1 MPKRK
6 AGPTINYK
14 IEEIKELELFIPM
27 VSEYLYEKFDEAK
40 LDFEFS
46 FSYSWNFKKEY
57 FSVTIEINYIYNRD
71 NLNEKILSYTGE
83 VVYYIHELKKHFNL
97 KKKETDSLEEF
108 LAILTGISISTIRG
122 MIAVR
127 TVGKFQG
134 DFYLP
139 IINPT
144 LIVQD
149 YLKTLDT

>member
-1 MPKRK
+1 MSKRK
-6 AGPTINYK
+6 VQPTINYK
-14 IEEIKELELFIPM
+14 IQEIKELELSMPM
-27 VSEYLYEKFDEAK
+27 ISEYLYEDFDEAK

-46 FSYSWNFKKEY
+46 FSYSCNFKKEY

-83 VVYYIHELKKHFNL
+83 VVYYIHNLKKHFNL
-97 KKKETDSLEEF
+97 KKKETNSLEEF

-149 YLKTLDT
+149 YLKTLDK